1 MLLISFGQISPWVFG
16 GLCFLIIFLS
26 LKETLSPLFTIIL
39 LVILGGS
46 FFSLKSFFPPQRISS
61 TENQPINLV
70 KDNIQPELTEVEK
83 VQPKQKTTIEKSI
96 SQEKKSNKIENL
108 SSDKNPIP
116 QEYEVTD
123 HRLWTYKISSYW
135 KWDKS
140 FVDYFEEK
148 TGWKKTKKGN
158 YEITI
163 KPIGNFTQKIN
174 NDERL
179 YVYPGGKIEIRVNGK
194 LCCCENIVSI
204 PEGISHSQL
213 VKAKEILQDTISNLL
228 LENKEKV
235 ITQLQKCF

>member
-1 MLLISFGQISPWVFG
+1 MLLISFGQISPWIFG

-46 FFSLKSFFPPQRISS
+46 FLSLKSFFPPQSISS

-70 KDNIQPELTEVEK
+70 SNDIQPELNGDKK
-83 VQPKQKTTIEKSI
+83 VQPKQKPKIEKNI
-96 SQEKKSNKIENL
+96 SQEKKSNKIENR

-140 FVDYFEEK
+140 FVDYFDEK
-148 TGWKKTKKGN
+148 TGWKKIKKGN

-163 KPIGNFTQKIN
+163 KPIGNFTQKVN
-174 NDERL
+174 DDERL
-179 YVYPGGKIEIRVNGK
+179 YIYPGGEIEIRVNGK

-213 VKAKEILQDTISNLL
+213 VKAKEILQNTISNLL
-228 LENKEKV
+228 LENKEEVV
-235 ITQLQKCF
+235 IQLQKCF